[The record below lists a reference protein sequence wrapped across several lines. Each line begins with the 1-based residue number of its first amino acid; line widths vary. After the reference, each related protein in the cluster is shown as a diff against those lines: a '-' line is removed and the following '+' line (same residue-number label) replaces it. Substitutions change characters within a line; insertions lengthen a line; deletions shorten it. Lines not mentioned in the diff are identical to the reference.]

1 MFNTFIK
8 VQNNQMPTEHKF
20 LQETVKPKNMNP
32 KKIQVSSQGK
42 QVLPES
48 TLFLSLEKLSTRFQ
62 ETPSTS
68 SLTSKNDKVS
78 SEANGGGS
86 LEINEK
92 PSISIEIPAE
102 VSLCVRNIEQSTF
115 LNFKTERGAL
125 NYRVPKELEAL
136 SKQTA
141 TLQKLQI
148 FCASAKNMMI
158 FNTCLRSIYQ
168 ILIGVTQGYKKKLK
182 IVGVGYKAFVEEKN
196 LKIDLGFSHLKYYTL
211 NSTLQTKF
219 GRKNKRLHVSGTSLP
234 LVAETAASVHSFKKP
249 DVYKGKG
256 IRYRGVKLTKK
267 EGKKKK

>member
-1 MFNTFIK
+1 MLNSFIN
-8 VQNNQMPTEHKF
+8 VQNNQMSTEHKF
-20 LQETVKPKNMNP
+20 LQETAKPKNINS
-32 KKIQVSSQGK
+32 KKIQFSSQEK
-42 QVLPES
+42 QLQES
-48 TLFLSLEKLSTRFQ
+48 TFFLSLGKLSASFQ
-62 ETPSTS
+62 ELPSVP
-68 SLTSKNDKVS
+68 SLTSEKNS
-78 SEANGGGS
+78 ISPRASEECS
-86 LEINEK
+86 LETNKK

-102 VSLCVRNIEQSTF
+102 ISLSVRNIEQSTF
-115 LNFKTERGAL
+115 LNFKTARGAL
-125 NYRVPKELEAL
+125 NYRVPKELEVL
-136 SKQTA
+136 LKQTA

-148 FCASAKNMMI
+148 SCSCAKNLMV

-182 IVGVGYKAFVEEKN
+182 IVGVGYKAFLDEKN
-196 LKIDLGFSHLKYYTL
+196 LKMDLGFSHLKYYTL